1 MKRQL
6 SEIEALMN
14 EKYFESRMD
23 MVPASIKEVVCE
35 IGGKKVIVSRELIIN
50 DRTMIGVEYT
60 PEGLI
65 AGAFTTDKNGKKI
78 RVESNYGETE
88 NHHTPQNL
96 ISERLEEIS
105 KSLAREKAQAEEKIA
120 QNVAEREEASATP
133 KKKVKKQTLN
143 EEAIRQKQMEKYRN
157 NRRGC

>member
-78 RVESNYGETE
+78 KVESNYGETN

-105 KSLAREKAQAEEKIA
+105 KSLAKEKALAEQKIA
-120 QNVAEREEASATP
+120 QNVAERVAEKAP
-133 KKKVKKQTLN
+133 KKKVKRQTLS
-143 EEAIRQKQMEKYRN
+143 EEEIRRKQMEEYNK